1 MPRFAS
7 RRQGP
12 RMDRIKKIVPVYV
25 KAIVVAM
32 TVCLS
37 VVMFTLWFD
46 APDEVDGPRLGRALL
61 AKEKCDGDVVLP
73 IFPSENEW
81 NVPLRAILY
90 LVGLGYL
97 FLGVAISADTF
108 MAAIEVITSKTN
120 TIYIGGEEVEV
131 EVWNSTVANLTL
143 MALGSSAPE
152 ILLAVVETVSLT
164 FQAGDL
170 GPGTIVG
177 SAAFNLLF
185 ITAICISA
193 LPEKADNP
201 DEYENRMIEEFGVFM
216 ITAVA
221 SLWAYFWM
229 VLVLAWSSTDV
240 INIFEALATFFMF
253 PVLVA
258 LSYGQDVGWWGM
270 FGSDSVHP
278 EGESTSSQGEIKSWT
293 ITGEDGKKRRA
304 TIAGNAAA
312 AIATSEN
319 SESDVTVD
327 PQAAAR
333 KAAQDAMRK
342 KKKSRLEYRIQATRK
357 MTGGKRV
364 LPSAKDAAAAMETV
378 AEELPGNTIELGFAL
393 SAHEFPEGVGTCQ
406 IKVIRSGITDQPCTV
421 QFDTSDGDAIS
432 GTDYVSAQGVLEFSA
447 NETEK
452 DVPLTIID
460 DNEWAPDKKFY
471 VRLYEAKASTEGV
484 DMIFAIATAQ
494 ITILNDDDPGLVSF
508 DTKTFSAIDTK
519 EQVVLKLVR
528 SNGQDGN
535 VLAFLR
541 TVDGTAKNGVDFV
554 GLSEDFEVHFQDKVR
569 EMEIPIDLIK
579 NSKNANST
587 FGVEITSVEPEG
599 AKVGDINVCTVII
612 TDDKNYK
619 ELMEN
624 VVAMMDD
631 EMGKY
636 GVGTSSWTEQLHD
649 AMNMGGDDGDPEAMD
664 YLMHF
669 LSFYWKVVHAIVPPT
684 DYGGGWYT
692 FCVSLCFIGI
702 ITCLVGDMAK
712 MLGCV
717 MGLDDSITAITFV
730 ALGTSLP
737 DTFASVEATISDDT
751 ADAAITNVTGSNSV
765 NVFLGLG
772 LPWTMAAIYH
782 LVKGTTYVYPS
793 GDLVFSVLVFF
804 VFAVICI
811 ALLLF
816 RRWKFEGELG
826 GNKMCCHVSS
836 AFLGFL
842 WFTYIVISA
851 LKTKKHI

>member
-1 MPRFAS
+1 M
-7 RRQGP
+7 Q
-12 RMDRIKKIVPVYV
+12 RIKSLVPIYV
-25 KAIVVAM
+25 KAIAVAL
-32 TVCLS
+32 TVCVS
-37 VVMFTLWFD
+37 VTMFTLWYD
-46 APDEVDGPRLGRALL
+46 TAPSDEDGPRLGRALL
-61 AKEKCDGDVVLP
+61 KKTEICNGDVILP

-81 NVPLRAILY
+81 DVIVRAVLY
-90 LVGLGYL
+90 LIGLGYL

-108 MAAIEVITSKTN
+108 MAAIEVITSKTT
-120 TIYIGGEEVEV
+120 TILIGDEEVEV

-164 FQAGDL
+164 FEAGDL

-185 ITAICISA
+185 ITAICICS
-193 LPEKADNP
+193 LPEKEDDP
-201 DEYENRMIEEFGVFM
+201 TSYESRTIEEFGVFL

-229 VLVLAWSSTDV
+229 VLVLAWSSKDV
-240 INIFEALATFFMF
+240 INIGEALITFLMF

-258 LSYGQDVGWWGM
+258 LSYAQDVGWWG
-270 FGSDSVHP
+270 FGWCGLCPGSDSIHP
-278 EGESTSSQGEIKSWT
+278 EGESGHSSGEIKSWT

-312 AIATSEN
+312 AIASSNEG
-319 SESDVTVD
+319 EETVAID

-333 KAAQDAMRK
+333 KAAQDAMRH

-364 LPSAKDAAAAMETV
+364 LPSAKETAAAMETIT
-378 AEELPGNTIELGFAL
+378 EEVPADTIELSFAEAAY
-393 SAHEFPEGVGTCQ
+393 SFEEGAGTCHV
-406 IKVIRSGITDQPCTV
+406 KVIRQGITSQPCTV
-421 QFDTSDGDAIS
+421 QFDTSDGDAVS
-432 GTDYVSAQGVLEFSA
+432 GTDYVSAQGLLEFSA
-447 NETEK
+447 NEVEK
-452 DVPLTIID
+452 EVPLTIID
-460 DNEWAPDKKFY
+460 DNEWAPDKHFY
-471 VRLYEAKASTEGV
+471 VRLYGAKASTEGTAMTCAV
-484 DMIFAIATAQ
+484 ATTC
-494 ITILNDDDPGLVSF
+494 ITILNDDDPGVICF
-508 DTKTFSAIDTK
+508 ETKTFSAIDTK
-519 EQVVLKLVR
+519 DQVVLKLVR

-541 TVDGTAKNGVDFV
+541 TVDGTAKNGVDFI
-554 GLSEDFEVHFQDKVR
+554 GLSEDFEVHFEDKVR
-569 EMEIPIDLIK
+569 EMEIPIQLIK
-579 NSKNANST
+579 NSENANST

-599 AKVGDINVCTVII
+599 AKVGDNNVCTVII

-636 GVGTSSWTEQLHD
+636 GVGSSSWSEQLHD
-649 AMNMGGDDGDPEAMD
+649 AMNMGGDDGDPEWTD

-669 LSFYWKVVHAIVPPT
+669 LSFYWKVIHATVPPT

-692 FCVSLCFIGI
+692 FFVSLVFIGI

-772 LPWTMAAIYH
+772 LPWTMAAVYH
-782 LVKGTTYVYPS
+782 LAKGTTYRYPS

-804 VFAVICI
+804 AFAVCCVGI
-811 ALLLF
+811 LLV
-816 RRWKFEGELG
+816 RRQYAGGELG
-826 GNKMCCHVSS
+826 GNKMAAHISS
-836 AFLGFL
+836 GFLGFS
-842 WFTYIVISA
+842 WFAYVVISS
-851 LKTKKHI
+851 LKTKGHI